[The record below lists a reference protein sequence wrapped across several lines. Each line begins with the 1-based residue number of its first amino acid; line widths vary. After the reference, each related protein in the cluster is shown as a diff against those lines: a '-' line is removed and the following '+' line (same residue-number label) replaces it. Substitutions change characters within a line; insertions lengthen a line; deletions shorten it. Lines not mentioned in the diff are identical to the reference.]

1 MLPRFGTAAVQVAT
15 TVGPVT
21 TVGQLVD
28 CQPLAAVAGTGVQVA
43 VGVGPVVAVLQVVV
57 V

>member
-43 VGVGPVVAVLQVVV
+43 AGVGPVVAVLQVVV